1 MDELELDCC
10 IYRSSSMQL
19 CFDASLVL
27 TARAIDNSV
36 LWQDDLWTLW
46 VADALATQ
54 ARSELESYESEN
66 LPPAIRP
73 RAVVEFDSG
82 WLGVLGYL
90 LVIWCL
96 PWLQNSGSSAMW
108 LQQGSLQVGLVHQG
122 EWWRCFTAL
131 SLHGGLAH
139 LLSNSVFGSGFGL
152 LLGRYLG
159 SGVGW
164 LLVVLAGAAGNWLN
178 AAVRPDDFVSIGAS
192 TANFATIGLL
202 GTFVWQRGYFRG
214 ADRRRG
220 FAPVF
225 AAIGLFA
232 MLGVGEGPVDVVA
245 HLTGFCCG
253 ALVGWW
259 VPRYNLRRLGV
270 SGQWLAGAG
279 ALGLMFFSWQ
289 LALAAVPR

>member
-1 MDELELDCC
+1 MSELELDTCV
-10 IYRSSSMQL
+10 YRSDSMQL

-27 TARAIDNSV
+27 TARAIDNAV
-36 LWQDDLWTLW
+36 LWHDERWTLW
-46 VADALATQ
+46 VAADWAPQAQLELTAYTQ
-54 ARSELESYESEN
+54 EN
-66 LPPAIRP
+66 LPPAIVP
-73 RAVVEFDSG
+73 RQVVEFDSG

-96 PWLQNSGSSAMW
+96 PWLQSSGDAQMW
-108 LQQGSLQVGLVHQG
+108 VQKGGLQVGMVHQG
-122 EWWRCFTAL
+122 EWWRCITAL

-139 LLSNSVFGSGFGL
+139 LLSNSVFGSAFGL

-159 SGVGW
+159 SGFGW
-164 LLVVLAGAAGNWLN
+164 LLVLLAGAAGNWLN
-178 AAVRPDDFVSIGAS
+178 AAVRPDSFLSIGAS

-214 ADRRRG
+214 ADWRRG

-225 AAIGLFA
+225 AAIALFA
-232 MLGVGEGPVDVVA
+232 LLGVAEGPVDVVA

-259 VPRYNLRRLGV
+259 VPRYNLRRLGQ
-270 SGQWLAGAG
+270 SGQWLSGAA
-279 ALGLMFFSWQ
+279 ALGLMWFAWRQ
-289 LALAAVPR
+289 ALAA